1 MVGWEYG
8 PHQLGPRSNNG
19 LIVPPGKASN
29 LLNDHLITGLPLMSG
44 SAQEKWFSQKHPYI
58 QALLALLGGYIYEAY
73 FECHVILILGKCLIK
88 GRHRPDMTIAVDWD
102 VKHHSKQTNEQTTLS
117 LGFGILIAHCFV

>member
-1 MVGWEYG
+1 MG
-8 PHQLGPRSNNG
+8 PANWGLGAIDG

-29 LLNDHLITGLPLMSG
+29 HLNDHLITGLPLMSG
-44 SAQEKWFSQKHPYI
+44 SAQEKWYSQTHPYI
-58 QALLALLGGYIYEAY
+58 YALLALLGGYIYEAY

-102 VKHHSKQTNEQTTLS
+102 VKHNFKQINKRTNKAFAWFWYTDSALFWLQ
-117 LGFGILIAHCFV
+117 

>member
-8 PHQLGPRSNNG
+8 PRQLGPRSNNG
-19 LIVPPGKASN
+19 LIVRPQGKASN
-29 LLNDHLITGLPLMSG
+29 LLNDHLITGLRVPLMSG
-44 SAQEKWFSQKHPYI
+44 SFQEKWFSQI
-58 QALLALLGGYIYEAY
+58 SLISFVGEAY
-73 FECHVILILGKCLIK
+73 FECHVILILDKCLIK

-102 VKHHSKQTNEQTTLS
+102 VKHHFKQTNEQTKLS